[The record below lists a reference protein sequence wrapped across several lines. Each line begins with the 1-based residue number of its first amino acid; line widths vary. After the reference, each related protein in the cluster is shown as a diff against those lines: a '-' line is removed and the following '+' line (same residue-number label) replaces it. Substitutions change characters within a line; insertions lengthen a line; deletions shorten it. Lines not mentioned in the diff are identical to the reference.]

1 LKVLLIKI
9 YIIMTEFKD
18 YENKTLT
25 RNYVK
30 SVLIPSVYEC
40 LVDEYDFANDDY
52 DGDVYHNIHEII
64 DGMQEVIYNYEAKK
78 IAEAFD
84 YCPFDSVSEITGEK
98 FENYNVMAYEIIY
111 NGVINEYSEQ
121 INSVV

>member
-1 LKVLLIKI
+1 
-9 YIIMTEFKD
+9 MTEFKD

-25 RNYVK
+25 KKYVK

-40 LVDEYDFANDDY
+40 LVDDYDFANDDY
-52 DGDVYHNIHEII
+52 DGDVYDNIHEII
-64 DGMQEVIYNYEAKK
+64 DGMADVIYNYEAKK

>member
-1 LKVLLIKI
+1 
-9 YIIMTEFKD
+9 MTEFKD

-25 RNYVK
+25 KKYVK
-30 SVLIPSVYEC
+30 EIVIPSVYES
-40 LVDEYDFANDDY
+40 LIDDYNFNSEDY

-64 DGMQEVIYNYEAKK
+64 DGMQEVIYNYQAKK

-84 YCPFDSVSEITGEK
+84 YCPFDSVSDITGEK
-98 FENYNVMAYEIIY
+98 FNNYNDMAYEIIY
-111 NGVINEYSEQ
+111 NGVKEQYREQ